1 MRTIKRITLFFLLLS
16 GGIASQVFGQDTLV
30 QINQDSKIEQLVVIK
45 KELNSERYNSQYF
58 AIQLYYGNY
67 TAAQNIS
74 QAFSEKFEEIE
85 TSLVFETPNYKVRVG
100 RFMSCERDRSAKNRP
115 PSRSIV
121 LPSVSA
127 YTASCRELRRRWR
140 SG

>member
-30 QINQDSKIEQLVVIK
+30 QINQDSKIEQLVAIK
-45 KELNSERYNSQYF
+45 KELDSERYNAQYF

-67 TAAQNIS
+67 TAAQNIVRG
-74 QAFSEKFEEIE
+74 FSENFEEIE

-100 RFMSCERDRSAKNRP
+100 RFKDINKANILLEEIKKIYHGAFLLEPNN
-115 PSRSIV
+115 
-121 LPSVSA
+121 L
-127 YTASCRELRRRWR
+127 
-140 SG
+140 

>member
-30 QINQDSKIEQLVVIK
+30 QINQDSKIEQLVAIK
-45 KELNSERYNSQYF
+45 KALDSERYNAQYF

-67 TAAQNIS
+67 TAAKNIA
-74 QAFSEKFEEIE
+74 QEFSEKFEEIE

-100 RFMSCERDRSAKNRP
+100 RFKDINKANILLEEIKRIYPGAFLLEPNN
-115 PSRSIV
+115 
-121 LPSVSA
+121 L
-127 YTASCRELRRRWR
+127 
-140 SG
+140 